1 MNSKSDPFGVLG
13 WACFAVLIY
22 VLSVG
27 PAARFGR
34 DQLDAGRPNRIVS
47 IVWLPVILL
56 DRTPAQPIYRRYL
69 RLWGVPAGAIP
80 Y

>member
-34 DQLDAGRPNRIVS
+34 DQLDAGRPNRI
-47 IVWLPVILL
+47 
-56 DRTPAQPIYRRYL
+56 
-69 RLWGVPAGAIP
+69 
-80 Y
+80 